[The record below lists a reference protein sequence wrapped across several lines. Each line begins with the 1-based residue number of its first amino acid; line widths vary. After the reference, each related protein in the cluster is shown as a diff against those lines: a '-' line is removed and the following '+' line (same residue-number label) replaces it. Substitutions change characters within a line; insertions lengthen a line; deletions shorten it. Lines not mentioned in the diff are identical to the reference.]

1 MPPESTRQFVDRVEG
16 FEDCKIFSFRVG
28 DAECRC
34 IIHKVFSGVLRSDVT
49 CTVCGFT
56 STTCDPC
63 VDVSL
68 DLEPPNPDT
77 TRDRLSSDSSTG
89 GGPSKR
95 NSTGGKAKGKGKAN
109 AGKKGK
115 LNGHVAAEEGES
127 SAALGP
133 GVSDSEGG
141 FASTSGNTP
150 PKEEQEEAS
159 LLGCLERFTRPEKLG
174 NNEKFH
180 CQRCEQRQDSMKQMS
195 IRKLPLVLCLHI
207 KRFEH
212 SSSNKTSRKV
222 DRFLKFSSS
231 LDMTPYLSSTIVRLR
246 QRHREVPDLNLAPEK
261 ASPPGEFKSVAGT
274 DLEPSPCPLY
284 DLFAVVTHSGRLDS
298 GHYIAYLKG
307 EGEWYKC
314 DDACVTKVDEETVQ
328 GSQVYLLFYVQ
339 RALKYDSK
347 GSLPSPAPLPRIEP
361 SIEPL
366 PAFGDGERSIANGL

>member
-1 MPPESTRQFVDRVEG
+1 M
-16 FEDCKIFSFRVG
+16 G

-34 IIHKVFSGVLRSDVT
+34 IVHKVFSGVLRSDVT
-49 CTVCGFT
+49 CCVCGFT

-68 DLEPPNPDT
+68 DLEPPNPEP

-89 GGPSKR
+89 PGPSKR
-95 NSTGGKAKGKGKAN
+95 QPDVSKKGPA

-115 LNGHVAAEEGES
+115 GRGGKRGKQPNGHVAAAGVSHVGAETRGHVAAEEGES

-133 GVSDSEGG
+133 GTASDCEGG
-141 FASTSGNTP
+141 VASTSGSTP

-159 LLGCLERFTRPEKLG
+159 LVGCLDRFTRPERLG

-180 CQRCEQRQDSMKQMS
+180 CQRCQQRQDSTKQMS

-222 DRFLKFSSS
+222 DRFLKFSSA

-246 QRHREVPDLNLAPEK
+246 QRHREVPDLNLAPDSGPP
-261 ASPPGEFKSVAGT
+261 ASLPGEFRSTAGT

-307 EGEWYKC
+307 EGDWYKC
-314 DDACVTKVDEETVQ
+314 DDACVTKVDEETVK

-339 RALKYDSK
+339 RALKYDAR
-347 GSLPSPAPLPRIEP
+347 GGLPSPAPLPRIEP
-361 SIEPL
+361 TVEPL
-366 PAFGDGERSIANGL
+366 PGLLNDGRGFANGT